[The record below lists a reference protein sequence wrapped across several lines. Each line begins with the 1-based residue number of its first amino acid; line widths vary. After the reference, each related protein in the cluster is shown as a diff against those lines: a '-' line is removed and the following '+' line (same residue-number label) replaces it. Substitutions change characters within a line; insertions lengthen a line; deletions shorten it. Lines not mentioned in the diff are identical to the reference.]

1 MALNDAGIG
10 VELDWLLALPLDG
23 EALVT
28 LWSAVEADLAAVAPQ
43 TPATRAARAALK
55 DARRTQQLLNLRG
68 RCLDGD
74 WLMALPSFIDQLG
87 GEAPPVASEA
97 TAWGLELLQELHF
110 RLLDPNAPAWDLC
123 DDDRADLL
131 WQAHTLLE
139 RLEPRLQSLSG
150 ETPERLPVVIEQIS
164 RYGAIA
170 WMSRQ
175 GAIARER
182 AIRLLLRLAWVN
194 PDSHP
199 WSLPALRERIGASPG
214 VQPAGAAPEA
224 TAAEPHAR
232 WTEAWLGQAIRALAG
247 LVPQLHAWGVA
258 RLQTG
263 PPPGERIDAGGIAED
278 GAGEGCV
285 AAGDLPMGGRI
296 RLDLER
302 LQGLPIDLPS
312 RLSLWRALRSH
323 EDGSPGALRAP
334 EAEALEVEL
343 RRLLLAD
350 QQSRCREQ
358 ALRGDWPEAAR
369 RLASLLEE
377 AEALNRTDALAG
389 LLAELLEPLQQLLL
403 SDETE
408 GPASPSPADPT
419 ARPAAALHPEDR
431 AELLWQAHRWQQLIR
446 ARTPEGEERLSE
458 AGEPIARLGA
468 IAWLDRLRQSPGPSQ
483 QLRALIRSQTCLIQ
497 LAQRHQPC
505 PDWVALA
512 LRNGLRDGVNWLG
525 RGLEAADLLQW
536 SEIYV
541 ERALPDEQR
550 RQAQPLLWPAQAA
563 LEVGRALRLEPFH
576 THGDHSAW

>member
-1 MALNDAGIG
+1 MALIDAGLE

-28 LWSAVEADLAAVAPQ
+28 LWSAIETDLAAVAPQ

-74 WLMALPSFIDQLG
+74 WLTALPSFIAQLSE
-87 GEAPPVASEA
+87 EAPPVASED
-97 TAWGLELLQELHF
+97 TAWGLELLLELHYI
-110 RLLDPNAPAWDLC
+110 LLDPNAPAWELTDAE
-123 DDDRADLL
+123 RADLL
-131 WQAHTLLE
+131 WQAHALLE
-139 RLEPRLQSLSG
+139 RLEPRLQSLCG

-175 GAIARER
+175 GAMARER

-199 WSLPALRERIGASPG
+199 WSLPALRERISATPLE
-214 VQPAGAAPEA
+214 QPAGAAPEA
-224 TAAEPHAR
+224 TAAELHAR
-232 WTEAWLGQAIRALAG
+232 WSEAWLGQAITALAD
-247 LVPQLHAWGVA
+247 LEPQLHTWDIA
-258 RLQTG
+258 RLETMPTG
-263 PPPGERIDAGGIAED
+263 DDDRDSGGIEGS
-278 GAGEGCV
+278 GAREES
-285 AAGDLPMGGRI
+285 APADTAPMDGRI

-312 RLSLWRALRSH
+312 RLTLWRALRTH
-323 EDGSPGALRAP
+323 QGCPPPARKAP
-334 EAEALEVEL
+334 EAEALDVEL

-358 ALRGDWPEAAR
+358 ALGGDWPEAAR

-377 AEALNRTDALAG
+377 AEALNQTDALAG
-389 LLAELLEPLQQLLL
+389 LLAELQGLL
-403 SDETE
+403 SRETE
-408 GPASPSPADPT
+408 GPAAPSPT
-419 ARPAAALHPEDR
+419 ALHPDDR
-431 AELLWQAHRWQQLIR
+431 AELLWQAHRWQQLIH
-446 ARTPEGEERLSE
+446 ARGPGGEEHLSGI
-458 AGEPIARLGA
+458 GEPITRLGA
-468 IAWLDRLRQSPGPSQ
+468 IAWLERLRQAREPAE
-483 QLRALIRSQTCLIQ
+483 QLRALIRSQTCLIA
-497 LAQRHQPC
+497 LAQRPQAC
-505 PDWVALA
+505 PDWVTTA
-512 LRNGLRDGVNWLG
+512 LRDGLRTGLNWLG
-525 RGLEAADLLQW
+525 RGLGAADLLQW

-541 ERALPDEQR
+541 ERALPDAQR

-576 THGDHSAW
+576 TSGDPSPGRSRPGEVTAR